1 MTWHGIYGHDDVV
14 EQFRRALGR
23 RRLASSFLFVGPEG
37 IGKRSFALKLAQTL
51 LCQRCPEE
59 EMDPCGECPA
69 CLQVVAGTH
78 PDLEVVAKP
87 KEKSFL
93 PLELFIGDPDH
104 RMQRG
109 LCRNIA
115 LKPFMGGRRVAIVD
129 DADFLNAEGANCL
142 LKTLEEPPP
151 RSMLILIGTS
161 PARQLATIRSRCQLV
176 RFRPLATEVVAE
188 LLIREGMVDDGAEAR
203 RLAGYSGG
211 SLQRAADL
219 ADPEL
224 WTFRTRLYEFLAQ
237 PTLDSRRLSQAVVG
251 FVDEA
256 GREAPARRRRM
267 RQIVRFATEFYRHLI
282 HGLAGGAPPEDAG
295 VRGAVERALADW
307 PGDEL
312 AACDCLDRC
321 LKASEQ
327 IDRNANAATLL
338 ECWLDDLA
346 GAQTR

>member
-1 MTWHGIYGHDDVV
+1 MTWHGIDGHDAVV

-23 RRLASSFLFVGPEG
+23 WRLASSFLFVGPEG
-37 IGKRSFALKLAQTL
+37 VGKRSFALKLAEAL
-51 LCQRCPEE
+51 LCQSHPEE

-87 KEKSFL
+87 KDKSFL
-93 PLELFIGDPDH
+93 PLDLFIGDPDH

-151 RSMLILIGTS
+151 RSVLILIGTS
-161 PARQLATIRSRCQLV
+161 PSRQLPTIRSRCQLV
-176 RFRPLATEVVAE
+176 RFGLLATEVVAE
-188 LLIREGMVDDGAEAR
+188 LLIRAGVVDDGAEAR

-211 SLQRAADL
+211 SLERAADL
-219 ADPEL
+219 ADPDL
-224 WTFRTRLYEFLAQ
+224 WTFRSRLYELLAQ
-237 PTLDSRRLSQAVVG
+237 STLDSPRLSQAVVG
-251 FVDEA
+251 FVDAA
-256 GREAPARRRRM
+256 GRDAPARRRRM
-267 RQIVRFATEFYRHLI
+267 RQIVRFASEFYRHLI
-282 HGLAGGAPPEDAG
+282 HGLAGRVAAENTDVQGS
-295 VRGAVERALADW
+295 VERALADW
-307 PGDEL
+307 SGDEL
-312 AACDCLDRC
+312 AACTCLDRC
-321 LKASEQ
+321 LEALEQ

-346 GAQTR
+346 SAQAR